1 MVSPEFINI
10 PNANQKERPRIM
22 NTQLRPVPK
31 SIAAG
36 LCLSLLAV
44 LFGFVLGG
52 VFGAAESSIKKHLDD
67 SGTAVLQSVYQG
79 DVAAKDA
86 VVKKSWDYLKR
97 AHLHG
102 GAIGAAAIGSIL
114 ALILLCRLGML
125 AKLSALAFGSGAFIY
140 SLFWLFAGL
149 AAPGLGSTSVAKE
162 TLSFIAIPGAGLCIL
177 GLCGTIVSVVRGCF
191 FRSTTE

>member
-1 MVSPEFINI
+1 M
-10 PNANQKERPRIM
+10 A
-22 NTQLRPVPK
+22 LRKARSRMFTLGRFRNRRLAV
-31 SIAAG
+31 
-36 LCLSLLAV
+36 CLS
-44 LFGFVLGG
+44 
-52 VFGAAESSIKKHLDD
+52 
-67 SGTAVLQSVYQG
+67 G

-149 AAPGLGSTSVAKE
+149 AAPGLGSTKRCQKRPFRLLRFRGQVFASWVYVAR
-162 TLSFIAIPGAGLCIL
+162 LSL
-177 GLCGTIVSVVRGCF
+177 
-191 FRSTTE
+191 